1 MPNVRDA
8 LIRLFLNNLASAKYS
23 RRKVKEQSDLVK
35 VLIVHNYP
43 ETSVF
48 YFFKI
53 RPLLKFARSSR
64 QSPTLAQI
72 YVEVLQ
78 RLLAAPLFYGAA
90 PRRKQSISSQDRPS
104 GCSRFVGEHKR
115 AGWPG
120 STPNHGLILHMQE
133 NLRLSVET
141 GRVLR
146 SFANKAPLDLVNRL
160 KT

>member
-43 ETSVF
+43 RRRFFIFSNPTTFKVRSVVSSKPHF
-48 YFFKI
+48 SADLCGSVAALTGGSFI
-53 RPLLKFARSSR
+53 LRRRS
-64 QSPTLAQI
+64 AK
-72 YVEVLQ
+72 
-78 RLLAAPLFYGAA
+78 
-90 PRRKQSISSQDRPS
+90 KQSISSQDRPS